1 MSHRNTLPWTATT
14 LAVTVSLVL
23 MVLAMLRIHLRVQT
37 TMIGYEIGHLK
48 ASEARLIE
56 TRNALKMQLAK
67 MTTQKHLQRII
78 QVNAPKGAPEGI
90 FALK

>member
-1 MSHRNTLPWTATT
+1 MSQRNAIPWTATT
-14 LAVTVSLVL
+14 LVVGVCLALVT
-23 MVLAMLRIHLRVQT
+23 LAMLRIHLRVQT

-56 TRNALKMQLAK
+56 TRNTLKMQLAK

>member
-1 MSHRNTLPWTATT
+1 
-14 LAVTVSLVL
+14 
-23 MVLAMLRIHLRVQT
+23 
-37 TMIGYEIGHLK
+37 MIGYEIGHLK

-56 TRNALKMQLAK
+56 TRNTLKMQLAK

>member
-1 MSHRNTLPWTATT
+1 MSQRNAISWSATT
-14 LAVTVSLVL
+14 LVVGVCLVL
-23 MVLAMLRIHLRVQT
+23 VTLAMLRIHLRVQT

>member
-1 MSHRNTLPWTATT
+1 MSQRNAMPWTAST
-14 LAVTVSLVL
+14 LVFGFCLVL
-23 MVLAMLRIHLRVQT
+23 VAFAMVRIHLRVQT